1 MKKKDAAADERGRND
16 KVETR
21 DYLIKPM
28 LNQHY
33 PVAVKGEGF
42 IYMIGT
48 GKIFRRLIG
57 CCHGEYWTWHTRHH

>member
-1 MKKKDAAADERGRND
+1 MKKKEAAADERGRNG

-33 PVAVKGEGF
+33 PVAVKGEG
-42 IYMIGT
+42 IYLYDRD
-48 GKIFRRLIG
+48 GKNI
-57 CCHGEYWTWHTRHH
+57 